1 MPSRQ
6 DGPPKA
12 DWVAAGL
19 SALAAGGI
27 EAVKVE
33 RLAASLGVSK
43 GPFYWRFRDRV
54 ELFEAIIEFWKRDF
68 TTGLIE
74 QVCHF
79 DDPRTRLIALAE
91 LAVEPNAGSLD
102 VAKTE
107 CALRAWAGQDPLPR
121 AAVREVDDMR
131 IGHLTAELKL
141 LGAPEPLAEQLSR
154 GIYLALLGLYTVR
167 QYTPELADDQSYL
180 TAVSIAIDAAEKAD
194 FPPPAGVGM
203 RRRIDLPLTV
213 VHETGRSSGRQP

>member
-1 MPSRQ
+1 MPGRQ
-6 DGPPKA
+6 DGPSKA

-19 SALAAGGI
+19 SALAVGGI

-54 ELFEAIIEFWKRDF
+54 ELFEAIIDFWKRDF

-74 QVCHF
+74 QARHF
-79 DDPRTRLIALAE
+79 DDPRARLMALAE
-91 LAVEPNAGSLD
+91 LAIEPNAGSLD

-107 CALRAWAGQDPLPR
+107 CALRAWAGQDPLPQ
-121 AAVREVDDMR
+121 AAVREVDDVR
-131 IGHLTAELKL
+131 IRHVTEELKL
-141 LGAPEPLAEQLSR
+141 LGAPDPLAEQLSR

-167 QYTPELADDQSYL
+167 QYTPEVADDQSYL
-180 TAVSIAIDAAEKAD
+180 TVVTIAIDAAEKAHL
-194 FPPPAGVGM
+194 PAVS
-203 RRRIDLPLTV
+203 RNPHLASD
-213 VHETGRSSGRQP
+213 